1 MITGTIIAESLRPG
15 SGLAGIP
22 LAVREIRRYPVHD
35 VPDYQP
41 VVWTAIEFEAADSAA
56 EPLASSLAAILAE
69 PGWYVNY
76 SSASETFI
84 VYHDKIFRHPRE
96 RAGRPRGGRGLRPP
110 ARRTGRPARLDRVAG
125 LTQAG

>member
-1 MITGTIIAESLRPG
+1 VITGTIIAESLRPG

-22 LAVREIRRYPVHD
+22 LAVREIRRYPVRD

-41 VVWTAIEFEAADSAA
+41 GVWTAIEFGAADSAA
-56 EPLASSLAAILAE
+56 EPLALSLAAILAE

-84 VYHDKIFRHPRE
+84 VYRDKVFRHPRGDP
-96 RAGRPRGGRGLRPP
+96 AGRAEAAAYGRQHGVPE
-110 ARRTGRPARLDRVAG
+110 GQLDW
-125 LTQAG
+125 TE

>member
-15 SGLAGIP
+15 SGLAGMP

-84 VYHDKIFRHPRE
+84 VYHDKIFRHPRGE
-96 RAGRPRGGRGLRPP
+96 QAGRAEAAAYGRQHGVPEDQ
-110 ARRTGRPARLDRVAG
+110 LDW
-125 LTQAG
+125 TE